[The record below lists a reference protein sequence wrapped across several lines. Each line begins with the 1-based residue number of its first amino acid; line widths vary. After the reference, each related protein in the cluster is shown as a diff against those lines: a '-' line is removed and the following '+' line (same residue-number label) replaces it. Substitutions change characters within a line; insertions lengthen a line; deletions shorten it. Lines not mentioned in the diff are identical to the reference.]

1 MNKHPS
7 ANRHGEGVK
16 AVAKIIV
23 QGKPATV
30 WRDSAKRFAVTFDAG
45 KTSVPPVTFDSE
57 DYSQAVAIHRFKEGS
72 C

>member
-1 MNKHPS
+1 VNKHPS

-30 WRDSAKRFAVTFDAG
+30 WRDSKKRYAVTFDAG
-45 KTSVPPVTFDSE
+45 KTSVPPVTFGE
-57 DYSQAVAIHRFKEGS
+57 TYSQAVAIHRFREDQ